1 MVETNGMILRA
12 LQIGIWVQEDYPERL
27 TEEQKKLFDET
38 FPAYPP
44 LKAYE
49 SVE

>member
-38 FPAYPP
+38 AKKHYNTFIYA
-44 LKAYE
+44 
-49 SVE
+49 